1 MKYVHIFVHNMCIF
15 LKKLIL
21 LVKNLFVKDVYFYI
35 HLISFSNNYLLLLY
49 AFILLINYLCLYE
62 IKSSKPKGLSPTRK
76 PTTFNFIFGSV
87 HIFYENE
94 KYPSNLSTIS
104 FNGGNSSAFRFYTL
118 VFYISTQT
126 KSLFKC
132 SLIKIPIGLD

>member
-49 AFILLINYLCLYE
+49 AFILLINYPCLYE
-62 IKSSKPKGLSPTRK
+62 IKSSKPKGLSPTRIQ
-76 PTTFNFIFGSV
+76 TNHYNFIFSSV

-94 KYPSNLSTIS
+94 K
-104 FNGGNSSAFRFYTL
+104 
-118 VFYISTQT
+118 
-126 KSLFKC
+126 
-132 SLIKIPIGLD
+132 